1 MQEQLVPVVL
11 GSAVGV
17 LALVT
22 VGLAVALWR
31 GRADTRRE
39 LARAR
44 EESVELRAELAAI
57 EQRLAEP
64 AVPTVEPGSGYVITR
79 VGEADDEPTPAPVV
93 EGTIDRQLFADL
105 VLRETVVRAGGL
117 AHGLRR
123 ALSPE
128 VRNRIRF
135 EVRRE
140 VKRSR
145 KQRRADLREA
155 RREWEARQRA
165 GVRLDDGDAA

>member
-1 MQEQLVPVVL
+1 MQEQLVPAL
-11 GSAVGV
+11 VGV

-31 GRADTRRE
+31 GRVHTRRE

-44 EESVELRAELAAI
+44 EESAELRAELAAI

-64 AVPTVEPGSGYVITR
+64 ATSTAEAGSDYVITR
-79 VGEADDEPTPAPVV
+79 VGEAEDDAEPAPVV

-123 ALSPE
+123 ALSPA

-155 RREWEARQRA
+155 RREWQARQRA

>member
-1 MQEQLVPVVL
+1 MPAL
-11 GSAVGV
+11 VGV

-22 VGLAVALWR
+22 LGLAVALWR
-31 GRADTRRE
+31 GRVQTRRE
-39 LARAR
+39 LARAH
-44 EESVELRAELAAI
+44 EESAELRAELAAI

-64 AVPTVEPGSGYVITR
+64 AAPGPEEGSDYVITR
-79 VGEADDEPTPAPVV
+79 VGEADDDGPAPVV

-105 VLRETVVRAGGL
+105 VLRETVVRAGGF

-155 RREWEARQRA
+155 RRAWQARQRA

>member
-1 MQEQLVPVVL
+1 MPVVL
-11 GSAVGV
+11 GGAVGV

-31 GRADTRRE
+31 GRAQTRTE

-44 EESVELRAELAAI
+44 AESAELRAELAAL

-64 AVPTVEPGSGYVITR
+64 AGPTDEPPAAPGTEYVITH
-79 VGEADDEPTPAPVV
+79 VGEHDPRDGSAPVV
-93 EGTIDRQLFADL
+93 EGTIDRTLFADL

-155 RREWEARQRA
+155 RRAWEARQRD
-165 GVRLDDGDAA
+165 GIRLDDGDAA